1 MRFAERLH
9 AAIISKGTPLCVGID
24 PARERMA
31 PVLLA
36 ASGDDPYTMLTL
48 FGRTVLDAVA
58 PLVPIIKPQIA
69 YFERYGLEGLRALE
83 TVLQYARDKGLLIVL
98 DAKRGDIGETSAA
111 YAKAYLAADGP
122 YGPLVDCLT
131 VNPYM
136 GPDAIEPF
144 ADAAL
149 KSGKGLFVLVR
160 TSNPGA
166 AHLQNLIADG
176 KPIYAHV
183 AAMVDG
189 FAQRQSGLA
198 GYSDIGAVV
207 GATLGSEARELRALL
222 PRSIFLVPGVG
233 AQGGS
238 MDIVR
243 DCFDANGMGAIV
255 SSSRAITYPRG
266 NHATLD
272 ELSEAIRQA
281 ALNTIKEI
289 KI

>member
-9 AAIISKGTPLCVGID
+9 AGIIHKGTPLCVGLD

-31 PVLLA
+31 PVLLEH
-36 ASGDDPYTMLTL
+36 SGNDPYKMLVL

-58 PLVPIIKPQIA
+58 PLVPIVKPQIA

-83 TVLQYARDKGLLIVL
+83 TILQYARDKGVLIVL
-98 DAKRGDIGETSAA
+98 DAKRGDIGETSSA
-111 YAKAYLAADGP
+111 YAKAYLADDGP

-136 GPDAIEPF
+136 GPDAVEPF

-149 KSGKGLFVLVR
+149 KSGKGLFLLVR

-176 KPIYAHV
+176 KPVYAHV
-183 AAMVDG
+183 ASLVDS

-238 MDIVR
+238 LDVVR
-243 DCFDANGMGAIV
+243 DCFDTNGMGAIV
-255 SSSRAITYPRG
+255 SSSRAITYPAG
-266 NHATLD
+266 EHATLD
-272 ELSEAIRQA
+272 DLSEAIRQA
-281 ALNTIKEI
+281 ALNTIKDI
-289 KI
+289 AR